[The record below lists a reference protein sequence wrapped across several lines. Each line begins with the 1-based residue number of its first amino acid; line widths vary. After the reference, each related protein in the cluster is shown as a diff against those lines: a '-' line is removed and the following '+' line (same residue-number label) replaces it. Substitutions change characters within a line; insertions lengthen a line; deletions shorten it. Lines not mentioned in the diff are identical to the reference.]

1 MRLFLSIPLSP
12 AVLDVLSAVQQQLV
26 AAVGEEHLKLVK
38 PTDFYCTLLSLGD
51 RDASQWEGVV
61 DASVVVAAAGQPF
74 DVHLSGVKSFPK
86 VGPAR
91 TVLCPLV
98 GSGLLPVLG
107 IHHRNKYNAYCLAD
121 DVMEPYR
128 PIIDRFVFAYL
139 QENENQLTDTLQKKD
154 REYLLGVTTLDVD
167 IEGKTSPLLVG
178 VQRTTASLMKCY
190 MGERRKI
197 AYPIL

>member
-1 MRLFLSIPLSP
+1 M
-12 AVLDVLSAVQQQLV
+12 
-26 AAVGEEHLKLVK
+26 
-38 PTDFYCTLLSLGD
+38 
-51 RDASQWEGVV
+51 
-61 DASVVVAAAGQPF
+61 
-74 DVHLSGVKSFPK
+74 
-86 VGPAR
+86 
-91 TVLCPLV
+91 
-98 GSGLLPVLG
+98 GLLPVLG

-139 QENENQLTDTLQKKD
+139 KENENHLTDTLQKKD